1 MRLRDLYETNTTVT
15 PKRLKNTLPPT
26 YTMPSL
32 INSNGY
38 PQYRHMLALGVALA
52 VERGEVEMAANS
64 MWNQQQTVICYTP
77 EEEEILRL
85 ANKLMGVDSA
95 NEITGKK
102 SIEPDWVN
110 KVSVSSVKRHS
121 MDSE

>member
-1 MRLRDLYETNTTVT
+1 
-15 PKRLKNTLPPT
+15 
-26 YTMPSL
+26 
-32 INSNGY
+32 
-38 PQYRHMLALGVALA
+38 MLALGVALA

-110 KVSVSSVKRHS
+110 KVSVSSVKRQS